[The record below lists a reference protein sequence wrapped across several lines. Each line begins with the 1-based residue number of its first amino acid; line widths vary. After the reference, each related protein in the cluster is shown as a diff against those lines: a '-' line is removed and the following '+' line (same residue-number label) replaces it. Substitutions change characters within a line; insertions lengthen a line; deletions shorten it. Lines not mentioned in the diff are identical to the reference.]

1 MLRPPTN
8 TPASECANPE
18 GRLGLTVG
26 WGDQYESTDGGED
39 INITNVPNGT
49 YWFQAEADPYH
60 YFAESSS
67 SDKLTDTKLQ
77 IEGDTVKVLEQTH
90 PDSTP
95 PSIALTSPAEG
106 STASGSVTLDATAT
120 GPAPIKSVQFLL
132 DGQPLG
138 EPVTTAPYSTTWAVG
153 NTPPGTYY
161 LSAQATDSD
170 GFVGTAPAL
179 AVTVP
184 KRLGTVNVVGTA
196 SGIGTN
202 EARTTALTTTG
213 TNELLLAFAGADG
226 PKSAGSQSLTV
237 SGGGLIW
244 SLVRRANTEAGDA
257 EIWSATAPG
266 PLSGATF
273 SAKAAESGYD
283 TSLTVAAVTGAAGI
297 GNSAAAGA
305 ASGAPIVSMTAGNA
319 GSEFFATGDDWDNAV
334 KRTLAPGQALLSE
347 YLDTGGGDTY
357 WTQYAESSSGMPG
370 ETRDAERHRSDQG
383 TLESRRG

>member
-1 MLRPPTN
+1 M
-8 TPASECANPE
+8 
-18 GRLGLTVG
+18 
-26 WGDQYESTDGGED
+26 
-39 INITNVPNGT
+39 
-49 YWFQAEADPYH
+49 
-60 YFAESSS
+60 
-67 SDKLTDTKLQ
+67 
-77 IEGDTVKVLEQTH
+77 
-90 PDSTP
+90 
-95 PSIALTSPAEG
+95 
-106 STASGSVTLDATAT
+106 
-120 GPAPIKSVQFLL
+120 
-132 DGQPLG
+132 
-138 EPVTTAPYSTTWAVG
+138 
-153 NTPPGTYY
+153 
-161 LSAQATDSD
+161 
-170 GFVGTAPAL
+170 
-179 AVTVP
+179 P
-184 KRLGTVNVVGTA
+184 KRLGTVSVVGTA

-226 PKSAGSQSLTV
+226 PKSTGSQSLTV
-237 SGGGLIW
+237 SGGGLTW

-273 SAKAAESGYD
+273 SAKAAASGYD

-297 GNSAAAGA
+297 GSSAAAGA

-370 ETRDAERHRSDQG
+370 ETVTLSDTAPTKERWNLAAVEVLGGGAAPPPPAEETPVVSITNPVLGETLSGSVPVSATATNNGTISSVQFYLDGKPLGAPVTKAPYATTWETASAANGTYVLTATATDATGQVGTPRASKSRSR
-383 TLESRRG
+383 TLPKNNRASWWTPT